1 MGRWWQGRDGELA
14 SDYLVSRPKAEKRGD
29 IAVREP
35 TKNWPE
41 LCLSNLFSSLY
52 IYRYSYILLFYT

>member
-1 MGRWWQGRDGELA
+1 MGRWWQGGDEELA
-14 SDYLVSRPKAEKRGD
+14 SGYLVSRPKAQWRGVK
-29 IAVREP
+29 AGREP
-35 TKNWPE
+35 AKNGPE